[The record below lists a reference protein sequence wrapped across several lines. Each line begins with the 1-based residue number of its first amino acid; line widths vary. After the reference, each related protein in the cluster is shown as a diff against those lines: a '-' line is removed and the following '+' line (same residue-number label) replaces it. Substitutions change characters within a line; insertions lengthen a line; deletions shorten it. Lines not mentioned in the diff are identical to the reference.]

1 MLLFHDNINVYGII
15 LPWGECMGI
24 SIIKKNIEEKFNPF
38 IDIENFFNR
47 ENYEELFI
55 DYYNDFYNKYI
66 LSFVGDNLSS
76 SELNRINKEVVRL
89 IDKKMLSI
97 CRNLLNEYNLSSSD
111 VTSLYER
118 INILKELV
126 LIYSIPNNSDNEVF
140 ITISSTEAKVKL
152 YASGEKEPLT
162 STNKDS
168 YINNLNLELYYLNS
182 NGIW

>member
-1 MLLFHDNINVYGII
+1 
-15 LPWGECMGI
+15 MGI

-76 SELNRINKEVVRL
+76 SELNRINKEVARL

-126 LIYSIPNNSDNEVF
+126 LIYSIPNRSLG
-140 ITISSTEAKVKL
+140 TIKR
-152 YASGEKEPLT
+152 
-162 STNKDS
+162 
-168 YINNLNLELYYLNS
+168 I
-182 NGIW
+182 